1 MAQAPDM
8 TLTFIVALLITLS
21 LMGLVAGAV
30 VLLKRRAARR
40 RLMEVLDQRIEVV
53 TRGAKS

>member
-53 TRGAKS
+53 TRGTKS